1 MTLKRYPRLDS
12 YRITSDPLSDFL
24 AAFHFQIEYYTNW
37 PVQDHKT
44 LRNII
49 CPQCKLILLEQG
61 SCRIETADASYTVTP
76 GSCIFVPPYTVYDA
90 ETYEGVNS
98 YELFFNVL
106 PIAME
111 QEFLEQADLQRI
123 TLFQDLFH
131 AEDFHLMAACY
142 HALHNQSLGAHAQLD
157 ALLVFFLISMSRS
170 KNLSFS
176 PLLESHS
183 KEQDLMRKLFI
194 YLEKHLSEPLHV
206 QQVCDELQISQS
218 YLWRCCKNTM
228 GISPSQTI
236 MRYKLRYAQS
246 LLKNQELSIAQ
257 VAEGIGMDPYYF
269 SSQFKKQFFLSPSTY
284 RKK

>member
-1 MTLKRYPRLDS
+1 MKRYPRLDS
-12 YRITSDPLSDFL
+12 YRITNDPLSDFL

-61 SCRIETADASYTVTP
+61 SCRIETADASYTATP
-76 GSCIFVPPYTVYDA
+76 GCCIFVPPYTIYDA

-123 TLFQDLFH
+123 TLFQELFQK
-131 AEDFHLMAACY
+131 EDFSLMAACY
-142 HALHNQSLGAHAQLD
+142 QALRKQSSGAYAQLN
-157 ALLVFFLISMSRS
+157 ALLILLLIHIFQSRGT
-170 KNLSFS
+170 SFA
-176 PLLESHS
+176 PLPESHS

-194 YLEKHLSEPLHV
+194 YLEKHLSEPIHV

-269 SSQFKKQFFLSPSTY
+269 SSQFKKQFFLSPSAY

>member
-1 MTLKRYPRLDS
+1 MKRYPRLDS
-12 YRITSDPLSDFL
+12 YRILDDPLSTFL
-24 AAFHFQIEYYTNW
+24 SAFHFQIEYYTNW

-61 SCRIETADASYTVTP
+61 SCRIDTADKAYTATP
-76 GSCIFVPPYTVYDA
+76 GSCIFVPPYTVYNA

-106 PIAME
+106 PIAVE
-111 QEFLEQADLQRI
+111 QEFLEKAELQNI
-123 TLFQDLFH
+123 TVFQNLFH
-131 AEDFHLMAACY
+131 PEDFSLMAACY
-142 HALHNQSLGAHAQLD
+142 QALHHQSPGAYAQLN
-157 ALLVFFLISMSRS
+157 ALLTLLLIRIFQS
-170 KNLSFS
+170 KDISFA
-176 PLLESHS
+176 PLLESHR
-183 KEQDLMRKLFI
+183 KEQDLMRRLFL
-194 YLEKHLSEPLHV
+194 YLEKHLSEPIHV
-206 QQVCDELQISQS
+206 QQVCDALQVSQS

-228 GISPSQTI
+228 GISPSQTM

-246 LLKNQELSIAQ
+246 LLKNPELSIAQ

-269 SSQFKKQFFLSPSTY
+269 SSQFKKQFFLSPSAY

>member
-1 MTLKRYPRLDS
+1 MILKRYPRLDS
-12 YRITSDPLSDFL
+12 YRIASDPLSDFL
-24 AAFHFQIEYYTNW
+24 STFHFQIEYYTNW
-37 PVQDHKT
+37 PMQDHKT

-61 SCRIETADASYTVTP
+61 SCRIETADVSYTVTP

-111 QEFLEQADLQRI
+111 QEVLEQADLQRI
-123 TLFQDLFH
+123 TLFQELFQK
-131 AEDFHLMAACY
+131 EDFSLMAACY
-142 HALHNQSLGAHAQLD
+142 QALRKQSFGAYVQLN
-157 ALLVFFLISMSRS
+157 ALLTLLLIRIFQSRGT
-170 KNLSFS
+170 SFA
-176 PLLESHS
+176 PLPESRS
-183 KEQDLMRKLFI
+183 KEQDLMRKLFT

-236 MRYKLRYAQS
+236 MRYKMRYAQS

-269 SSQFKKQFFLSPSTY
+269 SSQFKKQFFLSPSAY

>member
-1 MTLKRYPRLDS
+1 MKRYPRLDS
-12 YRITSDPLSDFL
+12 YKITSDPLSDFL

-49 CPQCKLILLEQG
+49 CSQCKLILLEQG
-61 SCRIETADASYTVTP
+61 SCRIETADTSYTATS

-123 TLFQDLFH
+123 TLFQKLFQK
-131 AEDFHLMAACY
+131 EDFSLMAACY
-142 HALHNQSLGAHAQLD
+142 QALRKQSSGSYAQLN
-157 ALLVFFLISMSRS
+157 ALLTLLLIRIFQSRGT
-170 KNLSFS
+170 SFT
-176 PLLESHS
+176 PLPESHS

-206 QQVCDELQISQS
+206 QRVCDELQISQS

-246 LLKNQELSIAQ
+246 LLKNQELSITQ

-269 SSQFKKQFFLSPSTY
+269 SSQFKKQFFLSPSAY